1 LISNLTTPGSSSI
14 KTSLIGEERARLM
27 RQPLNFMVV
36 AGDGQEGLALSSIHS
51 DLIDFKVANFLAKGH

>member
-1 LISNLTTPGSSSI
+1 
-14 KTSLIGEERARLM
+14 M